1 MAMIKC
7 EECGKEMSD
16 KAMNCPHCGAA
27 TAIAKKAVRFQL
39 TLVFVVLA
47 LLLLVVLIGMACG
60 II

>member
-39 TLVFVVLA
+39 TLV
-47 LLLLVVLIGMACG
+47 LLGG
-60 II
+60 